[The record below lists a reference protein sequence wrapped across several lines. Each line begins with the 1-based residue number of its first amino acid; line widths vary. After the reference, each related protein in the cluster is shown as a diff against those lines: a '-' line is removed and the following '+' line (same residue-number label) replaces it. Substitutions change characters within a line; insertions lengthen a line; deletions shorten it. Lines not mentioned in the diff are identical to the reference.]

1 MCDDDGKSEIRYQK
15 QNRNMYAKTGV
26 PQQSILEP
34 LSFIIYINDMNMW
47 VEYSWLDPYADD
59 STYT

>member
-1 MCDDDGKSEIRYQK
+1 
-15 QNRNMYAKTGV
+15 MYAKTGV

-47 VEYSWLDPYADD
+47 VEYSWIDPWYSWNIAE
-59 STYT
+59 SGVKHNKINQSNCY